1 MNIIKHRLTYII
13 FDIIASISTWSL
25 FFIFRKLV
33 IEPKKFGYE
42 IHIGIDKH
50 LIIGIIAIPIFWF
63 LLHLMSGYYRDV
75 YRKSRMKELSTTF
88 ITTLVGVFIIFFV
101 LILDDW
107 VDNYKSYYLSFFVL
121 FGLQFF
127 ITYIPRVLITTNT
140 NHRIRDHKLLFN
152 AIMVGSTEKAVKL
165 YEEITYQ
172 KPYSGLNILGFIP
185 IRKKS
190 HYQLQDHLPA
200 LGSIDEINKII
211 QENKV
216 EEAIIAI
223 ESTDHKLIQQLIHT
237 LQETKLTI
245 KVIPDMYDI
254 LIGKVR
260 MTHILGT
267 PLIQIRKHIMPV
279 WQLHTK
285 RLMDVCVS
293 IIALIILFPVYI
305 ILAIGVKLSSPGP
318 IFYSHQRVGR
328 FGKPFNIYKFR
339 SMIQDA
345 ESSGPC
351 LSSKEDKRI
360 TKFGRLMRKTRLDET
375 PQFFNVLI
383 GDMALVGPRPERQYF
398 IDQIVKVAPHYSL
411 LHKVKPGITSWGQVK
426 YGYAE
431 NVEEMLERLRYDI
444 LYIENISLAVDFKI
458 LIYTVI
464 TVLRGRG
471 K

>member
-1 MNIIKHRLTYII
+1 MNIIKHRLTYIL
-13 FDIIASISTWSL
+13 FDIIASIGSWSL

-33 IEPKKFGYE
+33 IEPKKFGYD
-42 IHIGIDKH
+42 IPIGLDKH
-50 LIIGIIAIPIFWF
+50 LIIGIIVIPIFWF
-63 LLHLMSGYYRDV
+63 FLHLMSGYYRDV

-121 FGLQFF
+121 LGLQFF

-140 NHRIRDHKLLFN
+140 NHRIRDHKLQFN
-152 AIMVGSTEKAVKL
+152 AIMVGSTERAVKL

-185 IRKKS
+185 IKKKS

-237 LQETKLTI
+237 LQDTKLTI

-293 IIALIILFPVYI
+293 IIALIILFPIYI

-345 ESSGPC
+345 ESAGPC

-431 NVEEMLERLRYDI
+431 NVEEMVERLRYDI

-464 TVLRGRG
+464 TVLKGRG